1 MFHQGP
7 FFSAVL
13 PLMCIWECFCVLCG
27 WEGVGV
33 AVGGCGCG
41 CEPSLLCAMPPTA
54 GDEVSSNY
62 DPMIAKLVVWSVDR
76 TAALKKLRN
85 ALHNYQVGR
94 GVGV

>member
-1 MFHQGP
+1 M
-7 FFSAVL
+7 
-13 PLMCIWECFCVLCG
+13 PL
-27 WEGVGV
+27 
-33 AVGGCGCG
+33 
-41 CEPSLLCAMPPTA
+41 TA

-94 GVGV
+94 DVGV